1 MFFHVT
7 LDHTPEACPVVVT
20 SGNSTMPA
28 MLARAD
34 ETGVKVVGAFAGR
47 PQHRVFFVLE
57 TDDVAKLNDF
67 LDPALSWTKCEIDPV
82 NNLTP

>member
-7 LDHTPEACPVVVT
+7 LDHTPENCPLVT
-20 SGNSTMPA
+20 GASDMPT
-28 MLARAD
+28 MLARAN
-34 ETGVKVVGAFAGR
+34 ETGVKVVGAFGGR

-67 LDPALSWTKCEIDPV
+67 LSPALGWTKCEIDPV
-82 NNLTP
+82 GNLTPQ

>member
-7 LDHTPEACPVVVT
+7 LDHTPEACPVVT
-20 SGNSTMPA
+20 SGNATMPA

-57 TDDVAKLNDF
+57 TDDVAKLSDF